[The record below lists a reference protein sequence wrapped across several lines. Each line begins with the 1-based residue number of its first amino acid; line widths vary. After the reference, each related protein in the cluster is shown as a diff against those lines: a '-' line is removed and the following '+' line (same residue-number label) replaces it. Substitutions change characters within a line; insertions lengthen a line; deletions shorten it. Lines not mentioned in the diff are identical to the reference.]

1 MPWAQPHAGVAEVA
15 QLHVLERHLGA
26 SEGDPFSGF
35 LLGHVRTLSC
45 AAQQLLPCCRVPC
58 LRLCCWQTHSCGGC
72 PVAQVSY
79 S

>member
-1 MPWAQPHAGVAEVA
+1 MPWAQPHAGVAEGA

-45 AAQQLLPCCRVPC
+45 AAQQLLPCCRVRAC
-58 LRLCCWQTHSCGGC
+58 ACAVGKHT
-72 PVAQVSY
+72 PVVGALLHR
-79 S
+79 